1 MLFAKETIL
10 IAATVAGVKNNSNK
24 KVIFKNCAPFI
35 DFIRETNNAEVDNAK
50 NIDTVKS
57 MYDLIE
63 YSNNCSKT
71 S

>member
-1 MLFAKETIL
+1 MLFAKETIS
-10 IAATVAGVKNNSNK
+10 IAATVVGVKNNSNK
-24 KVIFKNCAPFI
+24 KVIFKNCALFI